1 MTRRYLLNGSISS
14 DISKPLKTKS
24 KQSHKDLSGVN
35 KLRSNVKNI
44 YFFRKDAKHICEIM
58 KTFVRRDSKYEK
70 LSPGTFLGNIIFK
83 YSGTQMFFNT
93 RIIHEL
99 LARLFLLILFLYLE
113 WQKPF
118 QRVIHKEELW
128 LYSNPTTSSYIS
140 GAQLWIFI
148 VFPLPFL
155 PIVYHVIA
163 NTKKTK
169 PNLFKSD
176 LVSSTLAITLLLP
189 LNGVITDLIKNAVG
203 RPRPDFAYR

>member
-1 MTRRYLLNGSISS
+1 M
-14 DISKPLKTKS
+14 
-24 KQSHKDLSGVN
+24 
-35 KLRSNVKNI
+35 
-44 YFFRKDAKHICEIM
+44 CEIM

-70 LSPGTFLGNIIFK
+70 LSPGTFLGNILFK

-93 RIIHEL
+93 RLIHEL

-155 PIVYHVIA
+155 PIVYHIIA

-176 LVSSTLAITLLLP
+176 LISATLAITLLLP